1 LPRQATLPTLPGRGI
16 ANWNMNSV
24 NARLP
29 TVLAWLEAAQPDVV
43 CFQEIKT
50 VDEKFPREPFESLG
64 YNVEVYG
71 QKSYNGVALLSKLP
85 VSDVR
90 RGLPGSDGMGEGV
103 EDQARYIEAVIEA
116 PRPVRVGGLYLP
128 NGNPIST
135 EKFDYK
141 MRWMARLNAHARD
154 LLAQEEAF
162 TLCGDYNVI
171 PTPEDA
177 KNPQAWVN
185 DALFQPESRA
195 AFRALKGLGLY
206 EAGELGDQPP
216 GTYTFWDYQAGAWQR
231 DHGIRI
237 DFHLLSPQAAD
248 RFVGVETHRDA
259 RDMDKP
265 SDHVPVVVEL
275 AD

>member
-1 LPRQATLPTLPGRGI
+1 MRIAT
-16 ANWNMNSV
+16 WNVNSV

-43 CFQEIKT
+43 GFQEIKC
-50 VDEKFPREPFESLG
+50 VDEKFPREAFESLG
-64 YNVEVYG
+64 YNVEVHG
-71 QKSYNGVALLSKLP
+71 QKTYNGVALLSKFP
-85 VSDVR
+85 MSEVR
-90 RGLPGSDGMGEGV
+90 RGLPGEDASGV
-103 EDQARYIEAVIEA
+103 EDEGVHSRYIEALIEC
-116 PRPVRVGGLYLP
+116 PRPVRVGCLYLP
-128 NGNPIST
+128 NGNPVESAR
-135 EKFDYK
+135 FAYK
-141 MRWMARLNAHARD
+141 LGWMGRLEAHART

-177 KNPQAWVN
+177 RNPGAWVN

-195 AFRALKGLGLY
+195 AFRALRYLGLS
-206 EAGELGDQPP
+206 EAGELGKQPP
-216 GTYTFWDYQAGAWQR
+216 GTWTFWDYQAGAWQR

-248 RFVGVETHRDA
+248 RFRGVETHRDA

-275 AD
+275 ED